1 MSQNHPT
8 DSEKLAEGQQ
18 VITACA
24 LVHKNIG
31 GVEKVFLAKRADT
44 KMFLPGVYEIP
55 GGHIDYGENLVE
67 GLKREFKEEFG
78 ADIIVGDPFAA
89 FTYVNTV
96 KKSHSVEIVYFA
108 TLAPGANLTL
118 DPSDHSDCVWVG
130 GDELDSIYT
139 DLKGR
144 DDDEFVVLRKGLAI
158 LNGGSVNLA

>member
-1 MSQNHPT
+1 MSDNIPN

-24 LVHKNIG
+24 LVHRSVD

-44 KMFLPGVYEIP
+44 KKFLPGVYEIP
-55 GGHIDYGENLVE
+55 GGHIDYGEALID

-89 FTYVNTV
+89 FTYVNDV

-108 TLAPGANLTL
+108 KLAPGSKISL
-118 DPSDHSDCVWVG
+118 DPTDHSACIWVSEN
-130 GDELDSIYT
+130 ELESIYT
-139 DLKGR
+139 DSKSK
-144 DDDEFVVLRKGLAI
+144 DDDEFVILRKGLAI
-158 LNGGSVNLA
+158 LNGKSIDLG

>member
-1 MSQNHPT
+1 MSDNIPS

-24 LVHKNIG
+24 LVHDSMNNAK
-31 GVEKVFLAKRADT
+31 KVFLAKRADT
-44 KMFLPGVYEIP
+44 KKFLPGVYEIP
-55 GGHIDYGENLVE
+55 GGHIDYGEGLIE

-89 FTYVNTV
+89 FTYVNDV

-108 TLAPGANLTL
+108 RLAPGSKISL
-118 DPSDHSDCVWVG
+118 DPSDHSACKWVSEN
-130 GDELDSIYT
+130 ELESIYS
-139 DLKGR
+139 DLKSK

-158 LNGGSVNLA
+158 LNGKSLDLG